1 MEAFMEVVKAWIIL
15 DRSVVDGS
23 AMGEDMEAAEV
34 DGAAE
39 VGGVVV
45 AGGGG
50 GGAVVDE
57 ERLEAD
63 TRLSRAL
70 MLKVAGPRL
79 QSS

>member
-15 DRSVVDGS
+15 GRSAVDGL

-39 VGGVVV
+39 VRGVVV
-45 AGGGG
+45 AEGGG
-50 GGAVVDE
+50 GGAVADE

-63 TRLSRAL
+63 TRLSRASV
-70 MLKVAGPRL
+70 LKVAGSRL
-79 QSS
+79 RSS